1 MSARTPVLITGAL
14 LAVAAALSASVAVG
28 ARWEAL
34 PDTPPIPADNPQS
47 PAKIE
52 LGKAL
57 YFDPRFSAD
66 GNISCNSCHNLMAG
80 GDDNRPNSIGFHDA
94 RGSRSAPTVWNA
106 AFHTVQ
112 FWDGRAA
119 TLEDQAKGPVVN
131 PVEMGMASLDA
142 AMARLRQID
151 GYIPLFEAAF
161 PDDPSPVTANNAAR
175 AVAAFERT
183 LITPNS
189 PYDRFIKGEH
199 KAMTE
204 DQVRGLVTF
213 AEVGCTAC
221 HSGANFN
228 GPALPMGTGF
238 YQKFPTIP
246 GSPYEA
252 EYDLTADT
260 GRFAATGSEADKHL
274 WRVPTLRNIALT
286 APYFHNGAVPTLD
299 EAVRVMAK
307 TQLGRDLTDAQ
318 AADLVAFL
326 GALTGAFPEIAMPR
340 LPDTA
345 GRTVIPSVSE
355 PAQPSPQ
362 H

>member
-1 MSARTPVLITGAL
+1 MITRFSSRLQRLDRHFLHDRLAGAL
-14 LAVAAALSASVAVG
+14 AYDRIAGFFSSSILEVAGEALEQVAGQVRMVCNSVVDPRDVQIAQRAAQAALRREWCASEPE
-28 ARWEAL
+28 RL
-34 PDTPPIPADNPQS
+34 PDAARPRFARLHAFLASGKLKVRVLPDAHFGLIH
-47 PAKIE
+47 
-52 LGKAL
+52 GKAGVI
-57 YFDPRFSAD
+57 SAAD
-66 GNISCNSCHNLMAG
+66 GSRRAFL
-80 GDDNRPNSIGFHDA
+80 
-94 RGSRSAPTVWNA
+94 GS
-106 AFHTVQ
+106 
-112 FWDGRAA
+112 
-119 TLEDQAKGPVVN
+119 VN
-131 PVEMGMASLDA
+131 ESKTAW
-142 AMARLRQID
+142 RL
-151 GYIPLFEAAF
+151 
-161 PDDPSPVTANNAAR
+161 
-175 AVAAFERT
+175 
-183 LITPNS
+183 S